1 MGVIARQSL
10 RAAIAIGAGMA
21 LGAVNT
27 LYVLPRAFEGHED
40 LWGLVRVLISWGAI
54 ASQILTLGIPS
65 AMLRFLPR
73 YSDDER
79 SQVFTTMLLFP
90 AAALAVTGLVM
101 AIGGEAAVAR
111 WGGDDADVVH
121 GRLGYLYVII
131 VVFAVAAVARATV
144 ISRLKS
150 TVVNVMEEP
159 WLKGSYLAL
168 ALAFGAGLLGFD
180 AFLLAYVGT
189 YVVYAGVIAAQA
201 WANRIRLKL
210 PLKTGEIRNFL
221 GYSGF
226 NLLTIGSAVIAQNL
240 DYVMVGSYLGLA
252 EVPKYSLA
260 AFVGYVVAL
269 PSRAASGILS
279 GVSADRMAKEGPE
292 GMRTLCRQA
301 TRVKFSLALAV
312 FVAIWAGYP
321 AFEQL
326 LPPAYHGLEPV
337 FIAIGLQQVV
347 LAAGGT
353 VGATI
358 GFGPHYR
365 KGLPIQVG
373 LLVMTVLTNHV
384 CMQTFGWGLAGAA
397 VATLFTA
404 VWNFGWYTLLLWRL
418 HRIHPFSWDLLKVAA
433 VSSVCAVVFR
443 TVLLP
448 EMPHWL
454 EAGGR
459 GALAGGAALAGGL
472 ALGAIPELR
481 DAIRRTIGR

>member
-54 ASQILTLGIPS
+54 AAQILTLGIPS

-73 YSDDER
+73 YEAEER
-79 SQVFTTMLLFP
+79 AQVFTTMLLFP
-90 AAALAVTGLVM
+90 ASALLVAGLALAL
-101 AIGGEAAVAR
+101 GGEAAVAR

-121 GRLGYLYVII
+121 GRLGYLYVVV
-131 VVFAVAAVARATV
+131 VVFAVAAISRAAV

-150 TVVNVMEEP
+150 TVVTVLEEP

-168 ALAFGAGLLGFD
+168 ALAFGAGWLGFD

-201 WANRIRLKL
+201 WANRVRLKF
-210 PLKTGEIRNFL
+210 PLKTGEIRNIL
-221 GYSGF
+221 GYSGY

-252 EVPKYSLA
+252 EVPRYSLA

-269 PSRAASGILS
+269 PSRAAGGILS
-279 GVSADRMAKEGPE
+279 GVSADRMAKEGAE

-301 TRVKFSLALAV
+301 TRVNSALALAV

-326 LPPAYHGLEPV
+326 LPPTYRGLEPV

-347 LAAGGT
+347 IAAGGT

-358 GFGPHYR
+358 GYGPHYR
-365 KGLPIQVG
+365 KGLPIHVG
-373 LLVMTVLTNHV
+373 LLVMTVLTNHL

-397 VATLFTA
+397 AATLFTA

-433 VSSVCAVVFR
+433 VSGGCAVVFR
-443 TVLLP
+443 TLPLP

-481 DAIRRTIGR
+481 DAIRRTLGR

>member
-1 MGVIARQSL
+1 
-10 RAAIAIGAGMA
+10 
-21 LGAVNT
+21 
-27 LYVLPRAFEGHED
+27 
-40 LWGLVRVLISWGAI
+40 
-54 ASQILTLGIPS
+54 
-65 AMLRFLPR
+65 
-73 YSDDER
+73 
-79 SQVFTTMLLFP
+79 
-90 AAALAVTGLVM
+90 
-101 AIGGEAAVAR
+101 
-111 WGGDDADVVH
+111 
-121 GRLGYLYVII
+121 
-131 VVFAVAAVARATV
+131 
-144 ISRLKS
+144 
-150 TVVNVMEEP
+150 
-159 WLKGSYLAL
+159 
-168 ALAFGAGLLGFD
+168 
-180 AFLLAYVGT
+180 VGT

-269 PSRAASGILS
+269 PSRAAGGILS
-279 GVSADRMAKEGPE
+279 GVSADRMAKQGAE

-301 TRVKFSLALAV
+301 TRVNFSLALAV

-358 GFGPHYR
+358 SFGPHYR
-365 KGLPIQVG
+365 KVLPIQVG

-433 VSSVCAVVFR
+433 VSSICAVVFR
-443 TVLLP
+443 TVPLP